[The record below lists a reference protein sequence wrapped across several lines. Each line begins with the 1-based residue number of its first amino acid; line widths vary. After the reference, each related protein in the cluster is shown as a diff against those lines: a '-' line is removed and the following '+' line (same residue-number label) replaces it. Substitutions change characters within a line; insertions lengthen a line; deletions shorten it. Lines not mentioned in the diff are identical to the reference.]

1 MNSFKKNL
9 QCSERNGFTLLEVC
23 VAMII
28 ICVLVTLSS
37 PMYSKAIEQAR
48 LDSAAGNLKTV
59 WSAQRAYW
67 LKNHTFADNL
77 LTLENEDLI
86 SPALAKTLV
95 TPGCLYVYNIEIA
108 DGDSFTA
115 YAERSNSGA
124 WSGRIEI
131 NQLGQ
136 LIGSI
141 SKTDGTTLLPV
152 TLE

>member
-1 MNSFKKNL
+1 MNRLKNNL
-9 QCSERNGFTLLEVC
+9 KYSDRKGFTLLEVC

-37 PMYSKAIEQAR
+37 PMYSRAIEQAR

-59 WSAQRAYW
+59 WAAQRAYW
-67 LKNHTFADNL
+67 LKNHTFTDNL

-86 SPALAKTLV
+86 SPSLARTLV
-95 TPGCLYVYNIEIA
+95 TPGCLYVYNIETA
-108 DGDSFTA
+108 DDDSFTA
-115 YAERSNSGA
+115 YAERSSSTA

-131 NQLGQ
+131 DQLGE
-136 LIGSI
+136 ITGTI
-141 SKTDGTTLLPV
+141 NKTDGTTLSPI